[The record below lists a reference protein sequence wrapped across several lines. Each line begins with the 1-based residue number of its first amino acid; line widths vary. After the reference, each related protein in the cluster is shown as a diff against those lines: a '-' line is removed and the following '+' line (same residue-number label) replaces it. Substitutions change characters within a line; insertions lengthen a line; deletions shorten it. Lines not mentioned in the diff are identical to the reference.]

1 MATLTNEQIEARK
14 QQAEAAAGELSDDAL
29 EQAAGGIPP
38 GYQSLQGTPPGAAP
52 V

>member
-1 MATLTNEQIEARK
+1 MESLLNEEAEPKK
-14 QQAEAAAGELSDDAL
+14 QLSEELSDDAL
-29 EQAAGGIPP
+29 DQAAGGIPP